1 MKWPGALNREE
12 AAALAL
18 TAPAFLLSRF
28 EFVLGSLAL
37 PDIQAS
43 LAVPEAALTQLV
55 AIARL
60 GAVPA
65 ILIAIFADRFDR
77 RRMLVS
83 TIIGFALAS
92 LATAFAQNAAQF
104 AAAQAASR
112 LFTAAD
118 EILCVVILVEAAR
131 PQMRGWLAG
140 LMAMAG
146 GLGDGAASFAYG
158 FSQSMPGDWR
168 GLFVCGAIAALPLV
182 FVRVGARRLTN
193 FGNARFKE
201 SVGAVLRRYP
211 GRVLAICA
219 VFAIAM
225 FPYSATLSLMSKHL
239 QSDFGY
245 DRGAVAQLFIGA
257 GAFAILGNVAAGA
270 LADRI
275 GRRVV
280 FGVSLA
286 VSAAAFMAF
295 YLGTAQTA
303 PLFWTIALFT
313 AFMSHVSLSVFA
325 AELFP
330 ASARATARALADL
343 AGVLGIAIGLVAESL
358 VLPIVGS
365 HAVAIAWLWPVVLLS
380 IPLIFV
386 ALPETARRDLKD
398 IAPDGA
404 LQDVKRGNP

>member
-1 MKWPGALNREE
+1 MRWPGALNRQEMS
-12 AAALAL
+12 ALAL

-43 LAVPEAALTQLV
+43 LSVPEDALSLIV
-55 AIARL
+55 AVARL

-65 ILIAIFADRFDR
+65 ILLAIFADRFDR
-77 RRMLVS
+77 RRLLIV

-92 LATAFAQNAAQF
+92 LATAFAQNAVQF
-104 AAAQAASR
+104 ALAQAASR

-131 PQMRGWLAG
+131 PEMRGWLAG

-146 GLGDGAASFAYG
+146 GLGDGAASLAYG
-158 FSQSMPGDWR
+158 FSQQIPGDWR
-168 GLFVCGAIAALPLV
+168 GLFVVGALAALPLLL
-182 FVRVGARRLTN
+182 VRLGGVTSPRANRLL
-193 FGNARFKE
+193 AKK
-201 SVGAVLRRYP
+201 SIGAVLRRYP
-211 GRVLAICA
+211 ARVVAVCA
-219 VFAIAM
+219 VFAIAL

-239 QSDFGY
+239 QSVFGY
-245 DRGAVAQLFIGA
+245 DRAGVAQLFIGA

-275 GRRVV
+275 GRRTV
-280 FGVSLA
+280 FAVSL
-286 VSAAAFMAF
+286 VISAASFVVF

-303 PLFWTIALFT
+303 PIFWTIALFT

-330 ASARATARALADL
+330 TSARATARALADL
-343 AGVLGIAIGLVAESL
+343 AGVLGIALGLVAESFL
-358 VLPIVGS
+358 LPIAGS
-365 HAVAIAWLWPVVLLS
+365 HAVAIAWLWPVALLS
-380 IPLIFV
+380 VPLVFL
-386 ALPETARRDLKD
+386 ALPETARRDLQD
-398 IAPDGA
+398 IAPDEPS
-404 LQDVKRGNP
+404 LKLD